1 MSWLTIFVGAIA
13 LVGLGYL
20 VWWDAMNPQ
29 VSMLTAFAAAQIPSA
44 LTVLLIAFRTSALS
58 GWAVA
63 LPLALRANSLAISGT
78 AILPARLSELG
89 KPLHFRAICGFPAA
103 RGLALVI
110 EERIWDFV
118 GLGLVIVATLILGTG
133 GAGSAALQS
142 AAWIVGVCAVFGLL
156 VLLVLPRVVRHLPV
170 LGRLDA
176 EHGIFRKRTL
186 AGMLG
191 TLGLSAL
198 IWAMSVLILAAAY
211 RFSGLPALDPGQILL
226 LFAISTLGL
235 AISVTPGSLGTYEAS
250 IVGTLALY
258 EVGWDAA
265 LAFAIGF
272 RLCWMAVPIL
282 LALITLRIDGPALIQ
297 ARRAR
302 SAAP

>member
-1 MSWLTIFVGAIA
+1 MSWLTVLVAAIA
-13 LVGLGYL
+13 LAGLGYL
-20 VWWDAMNPQ
+20 AWWDATNPQ
-29 VSMLTAFAAAQIPSA
+29 VSMLTAFVAAQIPSA
-44 LTVLLIAFRTSALS
+44 LTVLLIALRTSVLS
-58 GWAVA
+58 GRAVA

-89 KPLHFRAICGFPAA
+89 KPLHFRAICGFPAP

-110 EERIWDFV
+110 EERIWDVV
-118 GLGLVIVATLILGTG
+118 GLGLVIVATLILGTE
-133 GAGSAALQS
+133 GAGSASLQG
-142 AAWIVGVCAVFGLL
+142 AVWTVGILATVGLA
-156 VLLVLPRVVRHLPV
+156 VLLALPRLARHLPV

-191 TLGLSAL
+191 VLGLSAL
-198 IWAMSVLILAAAY
+198 IWAMSVLILAVAY
-211 RFSGLPALDPGQILL
+211 RFSGLPDLDLGQILI

-258 EVGWDAA
+258 GVDWSAA

-272 RLCWMAVPIL
+272 RMCWMAVPVL
-282 LALITLRIDGPALIQ
+282 LALITLRIDGVALMQ
-297 ARRAR
+297 VRRAGD
-302 SAAP
+302 ADA